1 MLAFLTAFLA
11 LLLILLLAAG
21 FYWLPRYID
30 KKTER
35 FQSDLVDRHYAEV
48 ENMYRTMR
56 SWRHDYHNH
65 IQAAI
70 SYAELGKY
78 RELISYLEQL
88 DESLYEIDQLV
99 RTGNLMVDAILNS
112 KLSLMRENC
121 IRTDVDAHVPSKMKI
136 TDPELCVLLGNL
148 LDNAIEASVKIP
160 DPHDRHISVKAR
172 VTENGYFTY
181 EITNAK
187 RNAVLE
193 QKGILKSDKE
203 DPAAHGLGLSSVR
216 EVVEKYSGT
225 LDLSYTED
233 TFTVTVLIGN
243 A

>member
-1 MLAFLTAFLA
+1 MLAFLTVFLA

-30 KKTER
+30 KKTEG

-48 ENMYRTMR
+48 ENMYRVMR

-88 DESLYEIDQLV
+88 DESLYKIDQIV

-112 KLSLMRENC
+112 KLSLMRDGS

-148 LDNAIEASVKIP
+148 LDNAIEACGRLPQAEDRFIKIYMDTLQNRFYISILNSMDGQAKKHGNIFRSTKP
-160 DPHDRHISVKAR
+160 AGEFHGFGLQRVDRIVRKYDGFLDRQSEEGVFA
-172 VTENGYFTY
+172 TE
-181 EITNAK
+181 
-187 RNAVLE
+187 
-193 QKGILKSDKE
+193 ILLPID
-203 DPAAHGLGLSSVR
+203 
-216 EVVEKYSGT
+216 
-225 LDLSYTED
+225 
-233 TFTVTVLIGN
+233 
-243 A
+243 